1 MSKKKVK
8 QAHWGFFTVNQ
19 NIIKRRYPLLHFYN
33 PTQNLPKKDPWI
45 FNNTDLKSFRRHS
58 SERSIASAVVELA
71 ARAGAGQRVRNS
83 GAGDGVDE
91 GGLASSFKVKS
102 CYLLKMFY
110 YFKIL

>member
-19 NIIKRRYPLLHFYN
+19 NIIARSTTFLQPHTKF
-33 PTQNLPKKDPWI
+33 TKKDSWI
-45 FNNTDLKSFRRHS
+45 FYNTDLKSFRRHS

-110 YFKIL
+110 YFKILWD